1 MAIEIREIKP
11 VKRELLKFVHFPIDT
26 LYKGNPY
33 YVPSLVL
40 DEVDTLLPE
49 RNPAFDF
56 CRSVYYMAFDD
67 AGKPVGRIAGII
79 NDTVNSKTGKREMRF
94 GFVDFIDDREVSA
107 KLFAAIEQW
116 GREQGMTQ
124 IVGPLGFT
132 DMDPEGLLVEGFDQ
146 MSTMATIYN
155 HPYYESHIEA
165 LGFNKEIDWV
175 EFKIFVPEGI
185 PEKHKRISDIIS
197 RKYELQTIKYTS
209 AKKIVNDYGQAIFK
223 LINEAYDQLYGYSPL
238 TPRQIDHYIK
248 MYLPVLRLENVSLII
263 DKNRELVG
271 VGIAM
276 PSMSKALIKS
286 RGRLFPF
293 GWIHLLKALR
303 GKNDVVD
310 LLLVAVKPEYQSKG
324 VNALLFTD
332 LIPCFI
338 KNGYVYAESNPELE
352 VNQKVQSQWQYF
364 ETHQNKRRRAYVKE
378 LGVRNEE
385 LYQLV

>member
-1 MAIEIREIKP
+1 
-11 VKRELLKFVHFPIDT
+11 
-26 LYKGNPY
+26 
-33 YVPSLVL
+33 
-40 DEVDTLLPE
+40 
-49 RNPAFDF
+49 
-56 CRSVYYMAFDD
+56 
-67 AGKPVGRIAGII
+67 
-79 NDTVNSKTGKREMRF
+79 
-94 GFVDFIDDREVSA
+94 
-107 KLFAAIEQW
+107 
-116 GREQGMTQ
+116 
-124 IVGPLGFT
+124 
-132 DMDPEGLLVEGFDQ
+132 
-146 MSTMATIYN
+146 MATIYN

-165 LGFNKEIDWV
+165 LGFKKEIDWV

-276 PSMSKALIKS
+276 PSMSRALIKS

-293 GWIHLLKALR
+293 GWVHLLKALR

-364 ETHQNKRRRAYVKE
+364 ETHQNKRRRAYIK
-378 LGVRNEE
+378 
-385 LYQLV
+385 QL

>member
-26 LYKGNPY
+26 LYKDNPY

-40 DEVDTLLPE
+40 DEVDTLTPS

-67 AGKPVGRIAGII
+67 GKPVGRIAGII
-79 NDTVNSKTGKREMRF
+79 NDTVNGKTGSRDVRF
-94 GFVDFIDDREVSA
+94 GFVDFIDDKEVSR
-107 KLFAAIEQW
+107 KLFEAVEQW
-116 GREQGMTQ
+116 GRKQGMTRM
-124 IVGPLGFT
+124 VGPLGFT
-132 DMDPEGLLVEGFDQ
+132 DMDPEGLLIEGFDQ
-146 MSTMATIYN
+146 VSTMATIYN
-155 HPYYESHIEA
+155 YPYYAGHIES
-165 LGFNKEIDWV
+165 LGFEKEVDWV
-175 EFKIFVPEGI
+175 EFKIYVPDSV
-185 PEKHKRISDIIS
+185 PEKHRRISDIIS

-209 AKKIVNDYGQAIFK
+209 AKKIVNDYGQAIFN
-223 LINEAYDQLYGYSPL
+223 LVNEAYANLYGYSPL

-263 DKNRELVG
+263 DKNRQLVG

-286 RGRLFPF
+286 RGRILPL
-293 GWIHLLKALR
+293 GWVQLLKALR

-332 LIPCFI
+332 LIPYFI

-364 ETHQNKRRRAYVKE
+364 NTVQNKRRRAYSKM
-378 LGVRNEE
+378 L
-385 LYQLV
+385 